1 MICYAGDK
9 TMTLT
14 ALAMTMADAAAMA
27 LAAGPGWRIG
37 RGVAGADCMAPAG
50 LTLARDEAAAG
61 RRGAAGRIMLGFGNQ
76 EAAPDFER
84 LGALMDDVIEG
95 SGLGLMAASFAAPG
109 FGRNVYQGHLF
120 QDGRL
125 LGNLRQ
131 ALTPVLSRRVAV
143 IAHDV
148 VTAGPRAIRARLTA
162 AREQGCALAL
172 MDAINPADCTAIA
185 SACES
190 QLLVGGPAWLT
201 AEGAGGM
208 PAPLAGRLVILA
220 GAIDRQ
226 SLFQLAAAR
235 AAMPCLDL
243 DFTASDVAAGAIA
256 WALAQTGPCVIAA
269 AAPPDRMR
277 PGAPVGD
284 ILGEIARG
292 IAAAGATRFVITGN
306 DSAVHVFNALG
317 IQTLTA
323 GASAAGLRWLGAGDY
338 NFLLKPGGFGA
349 RDLLLDG
356 FEPQIRRNAAAE

>member
-1 MICYAGDK
+1 
-9 TMTLT
+9 MTVT

-37 RGVAGADCMAPAG
+37 RGVAGADCTAPGG
-50 LTLARDEAAAG
+50 LTLARDEAAAAL
-61 RRGAAGRIMLGFGNQ
+61 RGAAGPVLLGFGNQ
-76 EAAPDFER
+76 DAAPDFER
-84 LGALMDDVIEG
+84 IGALMDDLIEG

-109 FGRNVYQGHLF
+109 LGRTAYQGHLF

-131 ALTPVLSRRVAV
+131 LLTPVLSRRVAV

-162 AREQGCALAL
+162 AREQGASLAV
-172 MDAINPADCTAIA
+172 MDAINPADCSAIA
-185 SACES
+185 AACES
-190 QLLVGGPAWLT
+190 QLLAGGPAWLT
-201 AEGAGGM
+201 QDGGGGV
-208 PAPLAGRLVILA
+208 PAALTGKLVILA
-220 GAIDRQ
+220 GAVDRQ

-243 DFTASDVAAGAIA
+243 DFAASDLAAGAIT
-256 WALAQTGPCVIAA
+256 WALAQTGPCIIAA

-284 ILGEIARG
+284 MLGEIARG
-292 IAAAGATRFVITGN
+292 LAAAGTTRFVITGN
-306 DSAVHVFNALG
+306 DSAVHVLSALG
-317 IQTLTA
+317 IHTLTA